1 MIHKDALTQHG
12 ETMENPQYGE
22 SLQARRDDY
31 CLVKG
36 GFIII
41 IIFFLSHQLSKMIK
55 NQLSGVIES
64 VPCTTHTSS
73 FGHIDFSGYIR

>member
-1 MIHKDALTQHG
+1 MIHKDALAQHG

-41 IIFFLSHQLSKMIK
+41 IFFFFKSS
-55 NQLSGVIES
+55 IE
-64 VPCTTHTSS
+64 
-73 FGHIDFSGYIR
+73 